1 MKERQTKMAEN
12 LRIASEKPAETQTQ
26 QAGQQQ
32 VRLHMDERNM
42 KTSYANFFRT
52 NGSADELTID
62 FCMSAPMAPAA
73 PEPGK
78 PATPEFMVQ
87 VNDRVVMNYYNAK
100 GLALRLGQLIRMH
113 EEQFGELELDPSK
126 RAKKK

>member
-1 MKERQTKMAEN
+1 MAEN
-12 LRIASEKPAETQTQ
+12 LKIASDRPAEAQTQ

-62 FCMSAPMAPAA
+62 FCMSAPMPPAQ
-73 PEPGK
+73 PEAGK
-78 PATPEFMVQ
+78 PAAPEFMVQ
-87 VNDRVVMNYYNAK
+87 VNDRIVMNYYNAK
-100 GLALRLGQLIRMH
+100 GLALRLGQMIRMH

>member
-1 MKERQTKMAEN
+1 MAEN
-12 LRIASEKPAETQTQ
+12 LKIASEKPAEPQAQQT
-26 QAGQQQ
+26 GQQQ

-52 NGSADELTID
+52 NGTADELTID
-62 FCMSAPMAPAA
+62 FCMSSPMPAQA
-73 PEPGK
+73 EPGK

-100 GLALRLGQLIRMH
+100 GLALRLGQMIRMH
-113 EEQFGELELDPSK
+113 EEQFGELELDPAK

>member
-1 MKERQTKMAEN
+1 MAEN
-12 LRIASEKPAETQTQ
+12 LKIASQAPAEQPAQQT
-26 QAGQQQ
+26 GQQ

-42 KTSYANFFRT
+42 KTSYSNFFRT

-62 FCMSAPMAPAA
+62 FCMSAPMPASQ
-73 PEPGK
+73 PEAGK

-87 VNDRVVMNYYNAK
+87 VNDRIVLNYYNAK
-100 GLALRLGQLIRMH
+100 GLALRLGQMIRMH

-126 RAKKK
+126 RAKKN